1 MNIDELSE
9 LDESSR
15 ATLPG
20 TVKHYGKHLYVCTGQ
35 VGWPARILTGLCAVL
50 FFVPGLKL
58 AGLNLSLPYWLT
70 HLVAWVL
77 LIGFTLFHRTRY
89 RQHTQEAPA

>member
-1 MNIDELSE
+1 M
-9 LDESSR
+9 
-15 ATLPG
+15 A
-20 TVKHYGKHLYVCTGQ
+20 VCS
-35 VGWPARILTGLCAVL
+35 VL

-89 RQHTQEAPA
+89 RQHTQEVPA